1 MSQGRPVVSLVAAM
15 TENHVI
21 GRAGGM
27 PWHLP
32 DDLAHFKRLTRGH
45 TVIMGR
51 KTFDEIRR
59 PLPERRNVV
68 ITRNPAF
75 GHEGVI
81 VADSLEAALALVA
94 GEPDVFVIGGGEI
107 YRQAMDRADR
117 LHLTRIRA
125 TLEGDTWFPAFN
137 PDDWVLESEEHHP
150 ADARHA
156 YAFDFQSWR
165 RRPA

>member
-1 MSQGRPVVSLVAAM
+1 MSEGRTAVSLVAAM

-21 GRAGGM
+21 GRDGGM

-68 ITRNPAF
+68 ITRNPSFRA
-75 GHEGVI
+75 EGVTM
-81 VADSLEAALALVA
+81 VDSLEAALALAA
-94 GEPDVFVIGGGEI
+94 GEPEVFVIGGGEI
-107 YRQAMDRADR
+107 YRQAMDHADR
-117 LHLTRIRA
+117 LDLTLIHA
-125 TLEGDTWFPAFN
+125 TVEGDTWFPAF
-137 PDDWVLESEEHHP
+137 DRDEWLLTSEEHHP
-150 ADARHA
+150 ADARHEHP
-156 YAFDFQSWR
+156 FTFQSWR
-165 RRPA
+165 RRVA

>member
-1 MSQGRPVVSLVAAM
+1 MSGGRPVVSLVAAM

-21 GRAGGM
+21 GRDGGM

-68 ITRNPAF
+68 ITRNPGF
-75 GHEGVI
+75 RPEGVT
-81 VADSLEAALALVA
+81 VVDSLEAALALAA
-94 GEPDVFVIGGGEI
+94 GEPEVFVIGGGEI

-125 TLEGDTWFPAFN
+125 TLDGDTWFPAF
-137 PDDWVLESEEHHP
+137 DAHAWVLESEEYHP

-165 RRPA
+165 RPAA

>member
-1 MSQGRPVVSLVAAM
+1 MSHGRPVVSLVAAT

-75 GHEGVI
+75 QPEGVT
-81 VADSLEAALALVA
+81 VVGSLDEALALAA
-94 GEPDVFVIGGGEI
+94 GEPEVFVIGGGEI

-117 LHLTRIRA
+117 LHLTRIRVA
-125 TLEGDTWFPAFN
+125 LEGDTWFPVFN
-137 PDDWVLESEEHHP
+137 QDDWELEAEEHHP

-156 YAFDFQSWR
+156 YAFDVQSWR